1 MNLVS
6 SITSAVSGVSVGLT
20 DILLVSPMII
30 LFLFSLLPLTIKV
43 LRGNKEQQPVA
54 TLMEALIGLAL
65 TATLLIIFSGSGSSE
80 AGVPTAFNGQLIF
93 DGLTMWMGLIT
104 VTIGAGAMIMMFEN
118 PSTRG
123 PQFSELIFLTM
134 NSLLGALVLI
144 SAVNLI
150 TVFIGLELMS
160 LSLYLMIAM
169 SHEQKISKEAAIK
182 YFVLG
187 SFASAIF
194 LYGVSFIY
202 GSTGTVSTLDL
213 MKNAEVLLKNSNHLF
228 LFGFLFVVLGFC
240 FKVSIAPFHAWTPDV
255 YQGAATPVTSF
266 MATAIKTASFAAFL
280 RIIASKGLIGSENLF
295 SILQWLAVITM
306 TVGNVAA
313 LVQNNFKR
321 TLAYSSIAH
330 SGYVL
335 IGVIAVGISQSSAFA
350 AAGVVFYLLTYSLMT
365 MGAFAVLSMIE
376 KNENNFVQ
384 IDELAG
390 LAKQKPG
397 LALCLSIFL
406 LSLAGLPPALGFFG
420 KLYLFSAAVNE
431 GLLWL
436 VLWGVINSVLGAY
449 YYLRPIVMMYMRDGS
464 CNTSES
470 GSFATT
476 CMVVVSAILIVVL
489 GLTSGPLFSMIELSL
504 G

>member
-1 MNLVS
+1 MNS
-6 SITSAVSGVSVGLT
+6 AITVGLS
-20 DILLVSPMII
+20 DILLISPMIA
-30 LFLFSLLPLTIKV
+30 LFVFSLIPLTIKV
-43 LRGNKEQQPVA
+43 LRGNREQNPA
-54 TLMEALIGLAL
+54 ASMIEALIGLAL
-65 TATLLIIFSGSGSSE
+65 AAALLIVFSGNVG
-80 AGVPTAFNGQLIF
+80 ATAFNGQLAF
-93 DGLTMWMGLIT
+93 DGLTLWVGLISII
-104 VTIGAGAMIMMFEN
+104 IGGGSIVMMYEN
-118 PSTRG
+118 PATRG
-123 PQFSELIFLTM
+123 PQFSELLFLTM
-134 NSLLGALVLI
+134 NSLVGALILI

-213 MKNAEVLLKNSNHLF
+213 MKNAELLLKNGNHLF
-228 LFGFLFVVLGFC
+228 LFGFAFIVLGFC

-255 YQGAATPVTSF
+255 YQGAPTPVTSF
-266 MATAIKTASFAAFL
+266 MATAIKAASFAAFL
-280 RIIASKGLIGSENLF
+280 RIIASKGLIGSDNLF
-295 SILQWLAVITM
+295 LILQWFAVITM

-313 LVQNNFKR
+313 LIQNNFKR

-335 IGVIAVGISQSSAFA
+335 MGVIASGVSENSAYGASS
-350 AAGVVFYLLTYSLMT
+350 VIFYLLTYSLMT
-365 MGAFAVLSMIE
+365 MGAFAILSMIE
-376 KNENNFVQ
+376 KDENNFVQ
-384 IDELAG
+384 TDDLAG
-390 LAKQKPG
+390 FAKNKPV
-397 LALCLSIFL
+397 LALCMTVFL

-436 VLWGVINSVLGAY
+436 ALWGVINSVLAAY
-449 YYLRPIVMMYMRDGS
+449 YYLRPIVVMYMKDGD
-464 CNTSES
+464 CTTSPQTNY
-470 GSFATT
+470 ATA
-476 CMVVVSAILIVVL
+476 VVVVISALLIIGL
-489 GLTSGPLFSMIELSL
+489 GVASGPLFSMIEKSL

>member
-1 MNLVS
+1 MN
-6 SITSAVSGVSVGLT
+6 SINIGLT
-20 DILLVSPMII
+20 DVLLISPLIA
-30 LFLFSLLPLTIKV
+30 LFLFSLVPLSIKV
-43 LRGNKEQQPVA
+43 LRGNREQNPVA
-54 TLMEALIGLAL
+54 TLIEVLIGLIL
-65 TATLLIIFSGSGSSE
+65 TAGLLVMFNGQTSSGS
-80 AGVPTAFNGQLIF
+80 PTAFNGQLIF
-93 DGLTMWMGLIT
+93 DGLTLWMGLI
-104 VTIGAGAMIMMFEN
+104 VIAAGAGAMVMMYEN

-123 PQFSELIFLTM
+123 AQFSELIFLTM
-134 NSLLGALVLI
+134 NSLLGALILI
-144 SAVNLI
+144 SAINLI

-160 LSLYLMIAM
+160 LALYLMIAM

-202 GSTGTVSTLDL
+202 GSTGSVSTIDL
-213 MKNAEVLLKNSNHLF
+213 MKNAEGLLKGGNLLF
-228 LFGFLFVVLGFC
+228 LFGFAFVVFGFC

-255 YQGAATPVTSF
+255 YQGAPTPVTSF

-280 RIIASKGLIGSENLF
+280 RIIASKGLLGSDNLF
-295 SILQWLAVITM
+295 IVLQWLAVITM
-306 TVGNVAA
+306 TIGNVAA
-313 LVQNNFKR
+313 LIQNNFKR

-335 IGVIAVGISQSSAFA
+335 VGVIAAGISDNSAFGA
-350 AAGVVFYLLTYSLMT
+350 ASVVFYLLTYSLMT

-376 KNENNFVQ
+376 KDENDFVQ
-384 IDELAG
+384 TDDLAG
-390 LAKQKPG
+390 FSKQKPV
-397 LALCLSIFL
+397 LAFCLTVFL

-436 VLWGVINSVLGAY
+436 VLWGVVNSVLGAY
-449 YYLRPIVMMYMRDGS
+449 YYLRPIVVMYMKEGTADTAPENNYG
-464 CNTSES
+464 TV
-470 GSFATT
+470 F
-476 CMVVVSAILIVVL
+476 MVVISAILII
-489 GLTSGPLFSMIELSL
+489 GFGIASGPLFSVIEKSL

>member
-1 MNLVS
+1 MNT
-6 SITSAVSGVSVGLT
+6 INSAINVGLS
-20 DILLVSPMII
+20 DILLISPMIA
-30 LFLFSLLPLTIKV
+30 LFLFSLVPITLKV
-43 LRGNKEQQPVA
+43 LRGNKEQNPAASLIEV
-54 TLMEALIGLAL
+54 LIGLAL
-65 TATLLIIFSGSGSSE
+65 AAALLVVFSGNNS
-80 AGVPTAFNGQLIF
+80 AGAPTAFNGQLIF
-93 DGLTMWMGLIT
+93 DGLTHWVGLIS
-104 VTIGAGAMIMMFEN
+104 IFIAGGAIVMMYEN
-118 PSTRG
+118 PSTKG
-123 PQFSELIFLTM
+123 EQFSELLFLTM
-134 NSLLGALVLI
+134 NSLLGALILI

-202 GSTGTVSTLDL
+202 GSTGSVSTLDL
-213 MKNAEVLLKNSNHLF
+213 MKNAETLLKSGNHLF
-228 LFGFLFVVLGFC
+228 LFGFAFVILGFC

-255 YQGAATPVTSF
+255 YQGAPTPVTSF
-266 MATAIKTASFAAFL
+266 MATAIKAASFAAFL
-280 RIIASKGLIGSENLF
+280 RIIATKGLIGSENLF
-295 SILQWLAVITM
+295 LILQWFAVITM

-313 LVQNNFKR
+313 LIQNNFKR

-330 SGYVL
+330 SGYILV
-335 IGVIAVGISQSSAFA
+335 GVIAAGVSQNSAFGA
-350 AAGVVFYLLTYSLMT
+350 SSVVFYLLTYSLMT

-376 KNENNFVQ
+376 KDENNFVQ
-384 IDELAG
+384 TDDLAG
-390 LAKQKPG
+390 LAKKKPVI
-397 LALCLSIFL
+397 ALCLTVFL

-436 VLWGVINSVLGAY
+436 ALWGVINSVLAAY
-449 YYLRPIVMMYMRDGS
+449 YYLRPIVVMYMREGECDIS
-464 CNTSES
+464 AQNNY
-470 GSFATT
+470 ATT
-476 CMVVVSAILIVVL
+476 FVVIVSALLIIGL
-489 GLTSGPLFSMIELSL
+489 GVASGPLFNMIEKSL

>member
-1 MNLVS
+1 MNS
-6 SITSAVSGVSVGLT
+6 AITIGLS
-20 DILLVSPMII
+20 DILLISPMIA
-30 LFLFSLLPLTIKV
+30 LFVFSLIPLTIKV
-43 LRGNKEQQPVA
+43 LRGNREQNPA
-54 TLMEALIGLAL
+54 ASMIEALIGLAL
-65 TATLLIIFSGSGSSE
+65 AASLLIVFGSNG
-80 AGVPTAFNGQLIF
+80 GPTAFNAQLAF
-93 DGLTMWMGLIT
+93 DGLTQWIGLIAI
-104 VTIGAGAMIMMFEN
+104 VIGGGSIVMMYEN
-118 PSTRG
+118 PATRG
-123 PQFSELIFLTM
+123 AQFSELLFLTL
-134 NSLLGALVLI
+134 NSLLGALILI

-202 GSTGTVSTLDL
+202 GSTGSVSTLDL
-213 MKNAEVLLKNSNHLF
+213 MKNAELLLKNGNHLF
-228 LFGFLFVVLGFC
+228 LFGFAFVVLGFC

-255 YQGAATPVTSF
+255 YQGAPTPVTSF
-266 MATAIKTASFAAFL
+266 MATSIKAASFAAFL
-280 RIIASKGLIGSENLF
+280 RIIATKGLIGSDNLF
-295 SILQWLAVITM
+295 LILQWFAVITM

-313 LVQNNFKR
+313 LIQNNLKR

-335 IGVIAVGISQSSAFA
+335 VGVIASGVSQNSAYGASS
-350 AAGVVFYLLTYSLMT
+350 VTFYLLTYSIMT

-376 KNENNFVQ
+376 KDENNFVQ
-384 IDELAG
+384 TDELAG
-390 LAKQKPG
+390 FAKNRPV
-397 LALCLSIFL
+397 LALCMTVFL

-436 VLWGVINSVLGAY
+436 ALWGVINSVLGAY
-449 YYLRPIVMMYMRDGS
+449 YYLRPIVVMYMKDGD
-464 CNTSES
+464 CNTSPQS
-470 GSFATT
+470 NYATA
-476 CMVVVSAILIVVL
+476 VVVVISALLIIGL
-489 GLTSGPLFSMIELSL
+489 GVASGPLFNMIEKSL

>member
-1 MNLVS
+1 M
-6 SITSAVSGVSVGLT
+6 SALNTVGLA
-20 DILLVSPMII
+20 DILLVSPMIV

-43 LRGNKEQQPVA
+43 LRGNKEQPPVA
-54 TLMEALIGLAL
+54 TVIEALLGLGL
-65 TATLLIIFSGSGSSE
+65 TAVLLIVFSGYSE
-80 AGVPTAFNGQLIF
+80 AAPPTAFGGQLIF
-93 DGLTMWMGLIT
+93 DGLTMWVGLIS
-104 VTIGAGAMIMMFEN
+104 VVVGAGATVMMHEN

-123 PQFSELIFLTM
+123 DQYSELVFLTM

-187 SFASAIF
+187 SFASAVF

-202 GSTGTVSTLDL
+202 GSTGSVSTLSL
-213 MKNAEVLLKNSNHLF
+213 VKNAEMLLKSGNHLF
-228 LFGFLFVVLGFC
+228 LFGFAFIVFGFC

-255 YQGAATPVTSF
+255 YQGAATPITSF
-266 MATAIKTASFAAFL
+266 MATAIKAASFAAFL
-280 RIIASKGLIGSENLF
+280 RIIASKGLLGSENLF
-295 SILQWLAVITM
+295 LILQWFAVLTM
-306 TVGNVAA
+306 TIGNVAA
-313 LVQNNFKR
+313 LVQSNFKR

-335 IGVIAVGISQSSAFA
+335 IGVIAAGISETPSYA

-365 MGAFAVLSMIE
+365 MGAFAVLSLLE
-376 KNENNFVQ
+376 KNENDFVLTE
-384 IDELAG
+384 DLAG
-390 LAKQKPG
+390 FAKQKPT
-397 LALCLSIFL
+397 LAFCLTVFL

-420 KLYLFSAAVNE
+420 KLYLFSAAINE

-436 VLWGVINSVLGAY
+436 VFWGVINSVLGAY
-449 YYLRPIVMMYMRDGS
+449 YYLRPIVMMYMREGQR
-464 CNTSES
+464 NTSAANNY
-470 GSFATT
+470 AT
-476 CMVVVSAILIVVL
+476 VFIVIASATLVL
-489 GLTSGPLFSMIELSL
+489 LLGVASGPIFSLIERAL